1 MLFKLIAIGL
11 VIYYVGFPLLRF
23 LLKGY
28 VITQVHKKMSE
39 NDIRS
44 KQSTRSRK
52 EGAID
57 VDFVPNNKTTKSKN
71 TKSDDTDYVPF
82 EEIKE

>member
-1 MLFKLIAIGL
+1 MLKLLALGL
-11 VIYYVGFPLLRF
+11 VLYYVVFPLLRF

-39 NDIRS
+39 QDIRS
-44 KQSTRSRK
+44 KQAASKARK
-52 EGAID
+52 EGTID
-57 VDFVPNNKTTKSKN
+57 VDYVPPKTKAKT
-71 TKSDDTDYVPF
+71 DDLGGDYVAY